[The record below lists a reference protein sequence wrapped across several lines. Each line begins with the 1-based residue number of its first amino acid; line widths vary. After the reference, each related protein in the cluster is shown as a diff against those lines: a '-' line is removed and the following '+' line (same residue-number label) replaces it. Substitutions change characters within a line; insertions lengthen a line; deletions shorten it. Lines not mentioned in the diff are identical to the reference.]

1 MNPLA
6 RDPEMLAE
14 FRERVA
20 RGDWSAARRLG
31 LVLHLHRSEP
41 QRLFEL
47 DDVYLRRL
55 AARAPRRR
63 APRPPRR
70 RSRPS

>member
-6 RDPEMLAE
+6 HDPQMLAE

-20 RGDWSAARRLG
+20 RGDWKAARRLG
-31 LVLHLHRSEP
+31 LALQLHRLEP
-41 QRLFEL
+41 QRLFER

-55 AARAPRRR
+55 AWHAISSS
-63 APRPPRR
+63 R
-70 RSRPS
+70 RSSAARS